1 MLLGAGLAGC
11 TGEGLGSGTGSGAG
25 SDGAPK
31 GSALKALDD
40 LAVKGRAPKTGY
52 ARDEFGAAWA
62 DTDHNGCGTRDDIL
76 RRDLTGT
83 SFRADRGGDCVV
95 VSGTLA
101 DPYTGRRI
109 DFTRGRSTV
118 DIDHVVAL
126 SDAWQKGAKYWSR
139 DKRRQIANDPLNLLA
154 VDGPT
159 NRGKGDGDAAT
170 WLPPDKAF
178 RCPYVARQVAV
189 KKKYGLWVTEAEKAA
204 MAKVLDT
211 CPDQPCRTPASRPRP
226 AAARVPAAE
235 AATGTGMGTARRAP
249 HPRPMPRTRT
259 APRSAR
265 PAPPRCAA
273 AIPVTRVRWTAT
285 ETVSPA
291 TPEVPRIVCA
301 VCCAECWISRRL
313 AQYPRSLHH
322 CQVVHR
328 RSIPCREAKML
339 RRRTALSVTAA
350 AAVLLA
356 APLLTSCGTPHAGAA
371 AVVGGEQITV
381 EAVQAKVAA
390 VRAAQE
396 KTPQAAQLI
405 EASSDL
411 QRNVVHRLVQNE
423 VIERAADDIGVSVT
437 RRELQAARGPASSRP
452 AAGRPWR
459 PSCCR
464 PTRWCPPTSTRASAP
479 TC

>member
-1 MLLGAGLAGC
+1 MLTTRAGTAAAAVAVLLGAGLAGC

-211 CPDQPCRTPASRPRP
+211 CPDEPLPDAGKP
-226 AAARVPAAE
+226 AASGGGPDSGGGGGDGDGKE
-235 AATGTGMGTARRAP
+235 GTAPSPDA
-249 HPRPMPRTRT
+249 TY
-259 APRSAR
+259 AN
-265 PAPPRCAA
+265 CAA
-273 AIPVTRVRWTAT
+273 V
-285 ETVSPA
+285 
-291 TPEVPRIVCA
+291 
-301 VCCAECWISRRL
+301 
-313 AQYPRSLHH
+313 
-322 CQVVHR
+322 
-328 RSIPCREAKML
+328 REAG
-339 RRRTALSVTAA
+339 
-350 AAVLLA
+350 A
-356 APLLTSCGTPHAGAA
+356 APLRRGDPGYSRSLDRDGDG
-371 AVVGGEQITV
+371 
-381 EAVQAKVAA
+381 VACD
-390 VRAAQE
+390 
-396 KTPQAAQLI
+396 T
-405 EASSDL
+405 
-411 QRNVVHRLVQNE
+411 
-423 VIERAADDIGVSVT
+423 
-437 RRELQAARGPASSRP
+437 
-452 AAGRPWR
+452 
-459 PSCCR
+459 
-464 PTRWCPPTSTRASAP
+464 
-479 TC
+479 